1 MRASHNLSVS
11 FRGWK
16 NIPPPSGA
24 ERAAR
29 DACYGLKGGSQELS
43 RSGECALLEVTN
55 HDTREL
61 RFESLV
67 VEYKTGGG
75 WQRVVPQNWPW
86 FSGWAWGPGSSSTL
100 AVPRPAEVPREAPWR
115 IQFVCYL
122 DGETD
127 VGQGTRTN
135 SFRTPL
141 NNLAKRLLGRSTQL
155 FFRPVRME
163 TPEIPPIENPNA
175 NE

>member
-1 MRASHNLSVS
+1 MRASYNLSVS

-16 NIPPPSGA
+16 NISPPGDA
-24 ERAAR
+24 EHAALHAR
-29 DACYGLKGGSQELS
+29 YGLSFTELVS

-61 RFESLV
+61 RFETLV

-75 WQRVVPQNWPW
+75 WQGVVPQNWPW
-86 FSGWAWGPGSSSTL
+86 FSGWAWGPGSSYTL

-115 IQFVCYL
+115 IRFVCYL

-127 VGQGTRTN
+127 VGQGARTN
-135 SFRTPL
+135 SFRTPFNRL
-141 NNLAKRLLGRSTQL
+141 VKRLLGRETLL

-163 TPEIPPIENPNA
+163 TPEIPPIEHASANA
-175 NE
+175 